1 LDLVTLE
8 LLFCAAFV
16 GILIGAVGIGGIL
29 MVAALI
35 ALPRLAPHAAG
46 ATALF
51 TFLFT
56 GILGT
61 FLFQRKGSID
71 WRQTAIVC
79 GSAVVFSY
87 LGAMA
92 AGAVS
97 NTLLGW
103 VLAILVLLAGI
114 YVFMP
119 AKPKAPDHV
128 EVFRPRLLIFIGAA
142 SGFGSGFS
150 GAGGPLF
157 SVPLMVIFGFAPLSA
172 IGTSQVLQI
181 VSAGSG
187 TLANLSFGD
196 IRWKLAA
203 WITCAELLGVIAGV
217 KLAHS
222 VRPAMLRRGAG
233 VLLLVVGAWLTVHN
247 LLI

>member
-1 LDLVTLE
+1 MELVLA
-8 LLFCAAFV
+8 AAFV

-35 ALPRLAPHAAG
+35 AVPRLTPHAAG

-51 TFLFT
+51 TFIFT

-61 FLFQRKGSID
+61 FLFQRRGSID

-79 GSAVVFSY
+79 ASAVIFSY

-114 YVFMP
+114 YVFIP
-119 AKPKAPDHV
+119 AKPKPAGHI
-128 EVFRPRLLIFIGAA
+128 EVFRPRLLILIGAA

-181 VSAGSG
+181 VSAASG
-187 TLANLSFGD
+187 TLANLSYGD
-196 IRWKLAA
+196 IQWQLAT
-203 WITCAELLGVIAGV
+203 WITCAELVGVIAGV

-222 VRPAMLRRGAG
+222 VSPSRLRQGAG
-233 VLLLVVGAWLTVHN
+233 VLLLLVGGW
-247 LLI
+247 LLIHIL